1 MLPIY
6 TPIYRPLTLITAG
19 WDLYDIALH
28 MQPIYIPI
36 YTPIYRPLTLVAAGW
51 DLYDIALH
59 TFYVLYV
66 IFRLVAVLKFA
77 GTNVSNVDIS
87 DILVPAHSTSSFA

>member
-6 TPIYRPLTLITAG
+6 TPIYRPLTQVAAG

-77 GTNVSNVDIS
+77 GTKVTKVSRLQV
-87 DILVPAHSTSSFA
+87 LK